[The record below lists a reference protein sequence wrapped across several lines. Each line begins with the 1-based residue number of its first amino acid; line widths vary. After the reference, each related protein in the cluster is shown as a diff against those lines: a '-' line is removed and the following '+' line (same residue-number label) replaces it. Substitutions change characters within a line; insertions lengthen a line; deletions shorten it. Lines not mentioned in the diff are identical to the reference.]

1 MKTSI
6 NTAQE
11 SHSVNE
17 TEQTINAQETTNSNN
32 DVMKEKNATQATT
45 PNDIPT
51 ALDANEQ
58 ATTAGSPVEKTTKR
72 SSVVPSG
79 LDSRRIYTMKELL
92 NKGYKKA
99 GLANNREVNNKV
111 VKKKMLSIKRS
122 NGIICPILVVTA
134 RACLEQGLEV
144 VDENGKRLTLD
155 DPDIDRYLVIIDGQ
169 HRDEAVER
177 LNRELKPGSL
187 PYILP
192 VMFPQIMDPNI
203 LTMLGESNIS
213 TRPWRGTDYLTSL
226 LNSPNIPGVNE
237 AGNVTLTFVKKYT
250 TDGCSD
256 GAAWAYATGTHKRQ
270 PTAAR
275 LYKAQSDVE
284 TRNKLT
290 EGSNKYGREIHDA
303 LVDARIDT
311 KMIGSKEVAGYLIEK
326 MHELVSDGTTPLKD
340 AAETIKKFIGTL
352 TQSEVTAINQSV
364 GKTEDVNGVPHKFSR
379 YDVAR
384 STIHQLFEE
393 YQSKE

>member
-1 MKTSI
+1 MKSAI
-6 NTAQE
+6 DLAPE

-32 DVMKEKNATQATT
+32 DVMKEKNATQATSS
-45 PNDIPT
+45 NDIPT

-58 ATTAGSPVEKTTKR
+58 AHAGGGPAANTTKHF
-72 SSVVPSG
+72 SVVPSG
-79 LDSRRIYTMKELL
+79 LDSQRIYTMKELL
-92 NKGYKKA
+92 DKGYKKA
-99 GLANNREVNNKV
+99 GLANNREVNDKV

-122 NGIICPILVVTA
+122 NGVISPILVVTA

-144 VDENGKRLTLD
+144 VDENGKKLTLD
-155 DPDIDRYLVIIDGQ
+155 DTDIDSYLVIIDGQ
-169 HRDEAVER
+169 HRDEAVTR
-177 LNRELKPGSL
+177 LNREPG
-187 PYILP
+187 PNQHHYTLP
-192 VMFPQIMDPNI
+192 VMFPQIQEPNI

-213 TRPWRGTDYLTSL
+213 TRPWKGTDYLTSL
-226 LNSPNIPGVNE
+226 LNSRNIPGVNE
-237 AGNVTLTFVKKYT
+237 EGNVTLTFVKKYS
-250 TDGCSD
+250 TDGCSEV
-256 GAAWAYATGTHKRQ
+256 AAWAYATGNFKRQ
-270 PTAAR
+270 PTASR
-275 LYKAQSDVE
+275 LYKAQSDIE

-290 EGSNKYGREIHDA
+290 EGSNKYGRKIHDA

-340 AAETIKKFIGTL
+340 AAETIMKFIGTL
-352 TQSEVTAINQSV
+352 TQSEVTAINQSG

-384 STIHQLFEE
+384 SMIHQLFEE